1 MKKLLIVTG
10 LLLLFLNSY
19 SQEKSLTDSLAKDFS
34 VTDIYGHTHNLYSD
48 YLDNGKYVFI
58 DFFSVGCQSCA
69 ELSPVLDTV
78 YRYFG
83 CNYGNI
89 IFLAIDGYSNNSGV
103 FDFTI
108 ENKMTFPASSGNEGG
123 GNTVFSQYAINYTP
137 YKILI
142 APNDTI
148 IADYPFQ
155 TSIKYYRDTLLKEG
169 ITPKLCSGNN
179 FLFYALL
186 SENDSITGTI
196 NENEQSIDVI
206 MPEGTDLS
214 QLTAWYIA
222 ESNSLVKINNT
233 EQISGETVN
242 DFSQGALI
250 YDITSEDGTAEQ
262 WTVNVALTSVK
273 NILQNKIDIYPNP
286 VSSYFFIDFNT
297 YPFTDAEATIYN
309 AEGKT
314 LKTFKITED
323 ITQTTVNELPS
334 GILFLKI
341 STDKTSV
348 FKKLIKK

>member
-1 MKKLLIVTG
+1 MKFFISVITFI
-10 LLLLFLNSY
+10 LFLSNSY
-19 SQEKSLTDSLAKDFS
+19 SQEQNLTDSSATDFS
-34 VTDIYGHTHNLYSD
+34 VTDIYGHTHNLYKD

-69 ELSPVLDTV
+69 DLSPVIDSL

-83 CNYGNI
+83 CNSGDVV
-89 IFLAIDGYSNNSGV
+89 FLAIDGYYNNPDV

-108 ENKMTFPASSGNEGG
+108 ENKMTFPASSGTEGG
-123 GNTVFSQYAINYTP
+123 GSAVFSEYEINYTP

-142 APNDTI
+142 APNDTV
-148 IADYPFQ
+148 IADYPFE
-155 TSIKYYRDTLLKEG
+155 TSIKYYQDTLLKEG
-169 ITPKLCSGNN
+169 FTPKLCSGNN

-186 SENDSITGTI
+186 SKNDSITGTV
-196 NENEQSIDVI
+196 NESEQSIDVV

-222 ESNSLVKINNT
+222 ESNSLVKVNGT
-233 EQISGETVN
+233 EQISGESIN

-262 WTVNVALTSVK
+262 WTVNVSLSSVK
-273 NILQNKIDIYPNP
+273 NILEHKIEIYPNP

-309 AEGKT
+309 AEGKI

-323 ITQTTVNELPS
+323 ITQATVNELPS